1 MQGPRPSRLS
11 WENMVSNPKDEKI
24 AEDVRSFLILH
35 NKSLKELRD
44 K

>member
-1 MQGPRPSRLS
+1 MLGPRPSHPS

-24 AEDVRSFLILH
+24 AEGVRSFLILY
-35 NKSLKELRD
+35 NKSLKEFRD

>member
-1 MQGPRPSRLS
+1 MQGPRPSRPS
-11 WENMVSNPKDEKI
+11 WENMVSDPKDKKI

-35 NKSLKELRD
+35 NKSLNELRD